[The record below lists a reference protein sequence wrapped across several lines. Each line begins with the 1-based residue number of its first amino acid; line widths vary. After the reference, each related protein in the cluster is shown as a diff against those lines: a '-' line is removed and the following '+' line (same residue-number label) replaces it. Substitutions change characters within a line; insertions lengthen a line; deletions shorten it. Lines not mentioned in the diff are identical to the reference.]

1 MYFENYA
8 DNVKIEKRRLFF
20 KRAIP
25 FLISIPMNQREIGK
39 QRNVYLVPVFP
50 EQNKTLETSSC
61 AISKDWRFHKV
72 KIMNK
77 SILEISKQKFRDI
90 VQESAF
96 IQFL

>member
-25 FLISIPMNQREIGK
+25 FITSILMNQREIGK

-61 AISKDWRFHKV
+61 MISQ
-72 KIMNK
+72 
-77 SILEISKQKFRDI
+77 S
-90 VQESAF
+90 
-96 IQFL
+96 